1 MASGCGRD
9 WQNWRQQHERVMEAG
24 SCPMTD
30 EKVVPIKVQPP
41 LHSDDALALEFTN
54 RHKADLRYVAAWGR
68 WLIWDGWRWDFDE
81 TVNVF
86 DLARAVCRE
95 AAAECNKAGSARILA
110 SAKTR
115 AAVENLAR
123 GDRKHAATVDQWDG
137 DPWLLNTPGCV
148 IDLRSGE
155 TRPNSREDYCTKVTA
170 VVPSGGCPTW
180 LEFLNR
186 ITDGDDDL
194 IAFLQRMAG
203 YGLTGITRE
212 HALFFL
218 YGTGANG
225 KTTFVNALAGC
236 LGDYHTTSSTE
247 VFTVTHGERHPTE
260 LASLRGARLV
270 TATETEEGRRW
281 AEARIKALTGGDRI
295 AARFMRQDF
304 FEFTPQFKLV
314 IAGNHKPQLRN
325 VDEAFRRRL
334 HLIPFTVTIPEDER
348 DEMLPEKLKVEWLG
362 ILEWMID
369 GCLEWQE
376 KGLCPPEHVVDATNE
391 YLSAQDI
398 IALWIEDRCRQGPE
412 FKAATSEL
420 YASFK
425 IWCEQAGEYVT
436 SMKRFSQNLEAHG
449 YQRTRLSTGRKGF
462 EGLCPKANY
471 EK

>member
-1 MASGCGRD
+1 MTENNIPVFSVVEGTAASR
-9 WQNWRQQHERVMEAG
+9 
-24 SCPMTD
+24 
-30 EKVVPIKVQPP
+30 PP
-41 LHSDDALALEFTN
+41 EFSEDAIALDFT
-54 RHKADLRYVAAWGR
+54 RRYEQDLRFVKGWGR
-68 WLIWDGWRWDFDE
+68 WLIWDGCRWDFDQ
-81 TVNVF
+81 TVHVF

-95 AAAECNKAGSARILA
+95 AAAEANKNQKSIA

-123 GDRKHAATVDQWDG
+123 ADRRHAATVDQWDA

-148 IDLRSGE
+148 IDLRSGDS
-155 TRPNSREDYCTKVTA
+155 RPNRREDHCTKITA
-170 VVPSGGCPTW
+170 IAPSGGRPTW

-186 ITDGDDDL
+186 ITDGDADL

-236 LGDYHTTSSTE
+236 MGDYHTTSSTE
-247 VFTVTHGERHPTE
+247 VFTVTHGDRHPTE

-281 AEARIKALTGGDRI
+281 AEARIKALTGGDPI
-295 AARFMRQDF
+295 AARYMRQDF
-304 FEFTPQFKLV
+304 FEFTPTFKLV

-334 HLIPFTVTIPEDER
+334 HLIPFTVTIPENER
-348 DEMLPEKLKVEWLG
+348 DEMLPERLKAEWPG
-362 ILEWMID
+362 ILQWMID

-376 KGLCPPEHVVDATNE
+376 KGLCPPERVLEATRE
-391 YLSAQDI
+391 YLSAEDA
-398 IALWIEDRCRQGPE
+398 IALWIDDRCHQGAD

-425 IWCEQAGEYVT
+425 TWSEEAGEYIT
-436 SMKRFSQNLEAHG
+436 SQKRFSQNLEAHG
-449 YQRTRLSTGRKGF
+449 YQRTRTRLSTGRKGF
-462 EGLCPKANY
+462 EGLCPKTNY
-471 EK
+471 E